1 MSALKIFINLT
12 NYKGKSIMKT
22 SAIKKLATCN
32 GICYWVQVCSAF
44 TISTALQ
51 LNLVYKIAVRA
62 IEHYLHKDLWGMN
75 QIIYSVT
82 AHDCKVVAFSLLV
95 MIIGFF
101 MVMMRETRRSL

>member
-1 MSALKIFINLT
+1 
-12 NYKGKSIMKT
+12 MKT

-62 IEHYLHKDLWGMN
+62 IDRYLHKDMLGTN

-82 AHDCKVVAFSLLV
+82 AHDCKVIAFSLVV
-95 MIIGFF
+95 MIMGFF
-101 MVMMRETRRSL
+101 MVMIRENRRSI